1 MKRPR
6 LKHALGIVYV
16 LILIA
21 FSFLFFTNDFGIV
34 DLRKTS
40 VVIGVAL
47 DIEED
52 EVVLTAQLAVP
63 QPAEN
68 GENTKFNIVSGKGA
82 TVASA
87 LNEVNVK
94 TGFYPKLVF
103 CKLILLGESCFQRD
117 ITTLLDYFYRNEYT
131 GLTLN
136 VAACEGKASEL
147 IAQQFPCGNSATDV
161 IDKLLSSEAQAS
173 ANVATVT
180 IKDVGEKLFS
190 KSASVHMPYLENG
203 VLEENGGGSEGGGLG
218 GEQGGG
224 QSGGGSGGGGGA
236 QSQQCE
242 ESELTCNK
250 CAVFAG
256 GTCKGILDDRQTFA
270 LNLIFNDVK
279 HAFVESGEGEEMR
292 VLGLRNC
299 KGEVG
304 LKMENGAPVLQFKFK
319 ATAKVQ
325 DESNGYTP
333 QKGQQARLDKEV
345 LKEGEKTIGG
355 MFEDLFNSS
364 RTLGCDVIG
373 LRTMLYK
380 KFYNEYERFAE
391 NIYDNISV
399 SYNVSLKSSG

>member
-1 MKRPR
+1 VKESIKRFTPIFYW
-6 LKHALGIVYV
+6 LVIIAL
-16 LILIA
+16 LC
-21 FSFLFFTNDFGIV
+21 LFFTNDFGIV

-203 VLEENGGGSEGGGLG
+203 VLEENGGGSEGGGSG

-270 LNLIFNDVK
+270 LNLIFNEVK
-279 HAFVESGEGEEMR
+279 HAFVESG
-292 VLGLRNC
+292 
-299 KGEVG
+299 
-304 LKMENGAPVLQFKFK
+304 
-319 ATAKVQ
+319 
-325 DESNGYTP
+325 D
-333 QKGQQARLDKEV
+333 AR
-345 LKEGEKTIGG
+345 
-355 MFEDLFNSS
+355 F
-364 RTLGCDVIG
+364 R
-373 LRTMLYK
+373 
-380 KFYNEYERFAE
+380 A
-391 NIYDNISV
+391 
-399 SYNVSLKSSG
+399 